1 VSDRA
6 VLYDIIV
13 LDPAPA
19 ILRARGTPVY
29 FVSHEE
35 TIE

>member
-1 VSDRA
+1 VSDGA
-6 VLYDIIV
+6 VVYGIIV

-29 FVSHEE
+29 FLSHEE